1 MREFV
6 YRTCTRHEREK
17 AEKDNR
23 YKYLESYSCTA
34 QGTSGG
40 WHRHICRDKARRRR
54 RRNLVRKIRIV
65 ATAKMLLNAQ
75 ESSIADDEAATSDA
89 AQPVYSRRLV
99 KRYVFRVVLIILVPR
114 VRLSRHISSS
124 RSRSSHAARVAD
136 IRANS
141 HHRRSPSS
149 NATAL
154 RSFYIFVYA
163 K

>member
-1 MREFV
+1 MQRQSE
-6 YRTCTRHEREK
+6 TK
-17 AEKDNR
+17 AKA
-23 YKYLESYSCTA
+23 KSCKEN
-34 QGTSGG
+34 S
-40 WHRHICRDKARRRR
+40 HRRDCENAF
-54 RRNLVRKIRIV
+54 
-65 ATAKMLLNAQ
+65 NAQ
-75 ESSIADDEAATSDA
+75 ESSLADDEAATSDA

-99 KRYVFRVVLIILVPR
+99 KRYVFRVVLIILVAR